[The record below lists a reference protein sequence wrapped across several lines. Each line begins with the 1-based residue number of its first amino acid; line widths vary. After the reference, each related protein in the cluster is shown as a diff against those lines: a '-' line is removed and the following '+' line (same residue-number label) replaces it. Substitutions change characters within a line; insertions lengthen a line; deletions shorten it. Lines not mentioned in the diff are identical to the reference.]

1 MKVNTYMLATSLEE
15 AYLTL
20 QETTENAIL
29 GGGAW
34 MKLST
39 KKVNTLISLDNL
51 GLNGIKE
58 IDGWISIKSMTTLRE
73 IETSPLIQS
82 IGKGVL
88 SSCINQIM
96 GVTIRNIATIGGSI
110 VSKFGFSDLIPV
122 LLVLNTRLVF
132 HKHGEISL
140 KSFLESKI
148 VGRDILTEVLIKKC
162 NSPVFFKKVKTTALD
177 FAILNICVSKTEEGF
192 KIALGSRPGL
202 AELAVQSM
210 NYLNQLNTVSEN
222 EINQAASMVVKEIH
236 FSSNQRAQK
245 EYREQLA
252 EVYVRRGLKEVL
264 SI

>member
-1 MKVNTYMLATSLEE
+1 MKVKTYLKASSIDE
-15 AYLTL
+15 AYQVL
-20 QETTENAIL
+20 QESTENAIL

-39 KKVNTLISLDNL
+39 KKVNTLISLDEL
-51 GLNGIKE
+51 DLKGIE
-58 IDGWISIKSMTTLRE
+58 EQDGFIRIKSMTTLRE
-73 IETSPLIQS
+73 IETSPLIQA
-82 IGKGVL
+82 IGGGVITNSL
-88 SSCINQIM
+88 SQIM

-122 LLVLNTRLVF
+122 LLVLDTKLVF

-140 KSFLESKI
+140 KAYLESKI
-148 VGRDILTEVLIKKC
+148 VGRDILVEVLIKKC
-162 NSPVFFKKVKTTALD
+162 DSLVFFKKVKTTALD
-177 FAILNICVSKTEEGF
+177 FAILNICVGKTQEGF
-192 KIALGSRPGL
+192 KIAVGSRPGL
-202 AELAVQSM
+202 AELAIQSM
-210 NYLNQLNTVSEN
+210 SYLNGCHTVGEE
-222 EINQAASMVVKEIH
+222 EIAKAALMVVEEIH